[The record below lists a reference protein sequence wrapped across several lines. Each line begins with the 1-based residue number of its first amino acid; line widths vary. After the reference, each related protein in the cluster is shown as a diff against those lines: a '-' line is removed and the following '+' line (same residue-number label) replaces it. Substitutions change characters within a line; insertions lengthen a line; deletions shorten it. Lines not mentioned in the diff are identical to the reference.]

1 MKKIVSFILMIVMIL
16 GICSCGSPPDVVVKV
31 SAGTISAGEH
41 VKDIRY
47 EVTMDGKR
55 KNVTAQWEVL
65 DGSRLIPIDSS
76 TEFEAG
82 RIYQLDLTFKVPAR
96 TTINDIILS
105 QQFTDSKCDS
115 EYLDFEYDA
124 WTTTGVSHIRFKLL

>member
-16 GICSCGSPPDVVVKV
+16 GICSCGSPPKVTVFV
-31 SAGTISAGEH
+31 SAGTSSPGEK
-41 VKDIRY
+41 VRDIRY
-47 EVTMDGKR
+47 DVTMNKNR

-65 DGSRLIPIDSS
+65 DGSKLIPIDSN

-115 EYLDFEYDA
+115 EFIDFEYDA
-124 WTTTGVSHIRFKLL
+124 WTTTGVSHIRYKLL